1 MASSFDSTQ
10 PSFDTVL
17 PRVSDFQRRLRTA
30 APGSDSAPN
39 STLNSTLDRSL
50 LLDLQRFEARTD
62 SPGLEVL
69 EVVAAAVRHA
79 RPLRLLLQH
88 EDIVLPLT
96 VMPVERLVHAPLP
109 LAQWGLLRW
118 HALKVLQVEPA
129 AAGGELTDES
139 HLAPLGVVLWAL
151 ALHGSRAELLPEIAG
166 PVAYRMAPGTDL
178 SSLSLGGPLA
188 SAMARLRRQ
197 STPLHEISG
206 WPGFDRERAMRLLNG
221 LYLQAGLIVTRAHP
235 AGAGR
240 SDGHTDRR
248 TDGRTDPSH

>member
-1 MASSFDSTQ
+1 MATSFDSTQ

-17 PRVSDFQRRLRTA
+17 PRVSDFQRRMRMA
-30 APGSDSAPN
+30 APGNDSTSG

-50 LLDLQRFEARTD
+50 LLDLQRFEAQANSKRLEV
-62 SPGLEVL
+62 LEVL

-109 LAQWGLLRW
+109 LSQWGLLHW
-118 HALKVLQVEPA
+118 STLKVLQVEPA
-129 AAGGELTDES
+129 AARGELTNES

-166 PVAYRMAPGTDL
+166 PLAYRMAPGADL

-197 STPLHEISG
+197 STPLHEISH
-206 WPGFDRERAMRLLNG
+206 WPGLDRERAMRLLNG
-221 LYLQAGLIVTRAHP
+221 LYLQAGLIVSRAHP
-235 AGAGR
+235 AAAAGR
-240 SDGHTDRR
+240 AAERPDGAR
-248 TDGRTDPSH
+248 

>member
-1 MASSFDSTQ
+1 MATSFDSTQ

-17 PRVSDFQRRLRTA
+17 PRVSDFQRRMRMA
-30 APGSDSAPN
+30 APGNDSTPG

-50 LLDLQRFEARTD
+50 LLDLQRFEAQA
-62 SPGLEVL
+62 SSKGLEVL

-96 VMPVERLVHAPLP
+96 VMPVERVVHAPLP
-109 LAQWGLLRW
+109 LSQWGLLRW
-118 HALKVLQVEPA
+118 SALKVLQVEPA
-129 AAGGELTDES
+129 AASGELTNES

-166 PVAYRMAPGTDL
+166 PVAYRMAPGADL

-197 STPLHEISG
+197 STPLHEISH
-206 WPGFDRERAMRLLNG
+206 WPGLDRERAMRLLNG
-221 LYLQAGLIVTRAHP
+221 LYLQAGLIVSRAHP
-235 AGAGR
+235 AAAAGAAAVGAAGR
-240 SDGHTDRR
+240 ADGAR
-248 TDGRTDPSH
+248 

>member
-1 MASSFDSTQ
+1 MSSPFDSTQ
-10 PSFDTVL
+10 PNFDTEL
-17 PRVSDFQRRLRTA
+17 PRVSDFQRRLHAAAAGSDA
-30 APGSDSAPN
+30 APA
-39 STLNSTLDRSL
+39 STLQSTLQSTLHRSL
-50 LLDLQRFEARTD
+50 LLDLQRFEAQAH

-109 LAQWGLLRW
+109 LSQWGLLRW
-118 HALKVLQVEPA
+118 SALKVLQVEPA
-129 AAGGELTDES
+129 AKGGDLTHES

-166 PVAYRMAPGTDL
+166 SVAYRIAPSTDL

-188 SAMARLRRQ
+188 SAMTRLRRQ
-197 STPLHEISG
+197 STPLHEISA
-206 WPGFDRERAMRLLNG
+206 WPGLNRERAMRLLNG
-221 LYLQAGLIVTRAHP
+221 LYLQAGLIVTRALPSVH
-235 AGAGR
+235 G
-240 SDGHTDRR
+240 GH
-248 TDGRTDPSH
+248 

>member
-1 MASSFDSTQ
+1 MRLAASAGS
-10 PSFDTVL
+10 
-17 PRVSDFQRRLRTA
+17 
-30 APGSDSAPN
+30 GSDGAPN

-50 LLDLQRFEARTD
+50 LLDLQRFEAQAN
-62 SPGLEVL
+62 SPRLEVL

-129 AAGGELTDES
+129 AASGELTNES

-166 PVAYRMAPGTDL
+166 PVAYRMAPSADL
-178 SSLSLGGPLA
+178 SSLSLAGPLA
-188 SAMARLRRQ
+188 SAMVRLRRQ

-206 WPGFDRERAMRLLNG
+206 WPGLDRERAMRLLNG

-235 AGAGR
+235 AAAGR
-240 SDGHTDRR
+240 VDGAH
-248 TDGRTDPSH
+248 

>member
-1 MASSFDSTQ
+1 MVTSFDSTQ

-17 PRVSDFQRRLRTA
+17 PRVSDFQRRMRLA
-30 APGSDSAPN
+30 APGNDSAPD

-50 LLDLQRFEARTD
+50 LLDLQRFEAQANSKR
-62 SPGLEVL
+62 LEVL

-109 LAQWGLLRW
+109 LAQWGLLHW
-118 HALKVLQVEPA
+118 SMLKVLQVEPA
-129 AAGGELTDES
+129 ASGGDLTNES

-151 ALHGSRAELLPEIAG
+151 ALHGARAELLPEIAG
-166 PVAYRMAPGTDL
+166 PVAYRMAPGADL

-197 STPLHEISG
+197 STPLHEISH
-206 WPGFDRERAMRLLNG
+206 WPGLDRERAMRLLNG
-221 LYLQAGLIVTRAHP
+221 LYLQAGLIVSRAHP
-235 AGAGR
+235 AAAVAAAAVRADGAR
-240 SDGHTDRR
+240 
-248 TDGRTDPSH
+248 

>member
-1 MASSFDSTQ
+1 MAAFFHSTQ

-30 APGSDSAPN
+30 APGSNGAPS

-50 LLDLQRFEARTD
+50 LLDLQRFEAQANG
-62 SPGLEVL
+62 PGLEVL

-96 VMPVERLVHAPLP
+96 VMPRERLAHAPLA
-109 LAQWGLLRW
+109 LSQWELLHW
-118 HALKVLQVEPA
+118 SALKVLQVEPA
-129 AAGGELTDES
+129 AAVGDLTDGS
-139 HLAPLGVVLWAL
+139 HLAPLAVVLWAL

-166 PVAYRMAPGTDL
+166 PAAYRMAPGTDL
-178 SSLSLGGPLA
+178 SSLSLGGPLGGPLA
-188 SAMARLRRQ
+188 SALARLQRQ
-197 STPLHEISG
+197 STPLHEISN
-206 WPGFDRERAMRLLNG
+206 WPGLDRERATRLLNG

-235 AGAGR
+235 AAGHGGGA
-240 SDGHTDRR
+240 H
-248 TDGRTDPSH
+248 